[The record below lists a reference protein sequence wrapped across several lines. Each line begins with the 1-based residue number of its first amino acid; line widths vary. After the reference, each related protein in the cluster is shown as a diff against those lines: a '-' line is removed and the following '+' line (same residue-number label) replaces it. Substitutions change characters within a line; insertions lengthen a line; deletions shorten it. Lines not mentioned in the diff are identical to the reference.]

1 MGNPVT
7 WFEIYAPDD
16 ERTGSFYGELFGWEV
31 RSFPEMNYRTFDTH
45 AGEGINGGI
54 ARTQEGQRPG
64 LVFYAEGEDIQ
75 ALLDEAVS
83 KGASVAVPVTAIPD
97 MATFAMFVDPF
108 GNTIG
113 LVQGDGGTRIGEG
126 ENPLVGWFELL
137 VPEPAKAWDFYGDLF
152 GWTFKK
158 SEGDGFVYGEVD
170 TGSGGRGISGGIG
183 SSPDGQPHVNL
194 YAGVDDLQKY
204 LERAESQGGSIAMP
218 PTEVGA
224 GQRIAMFVDDQG
236 VAFGLYLHGHP

>member
-16 ERTGSFYGELFGWEV
+16 ERTGAFYGELFGWEV
-31 RSFPEMNYRTFDTH
+31 QSYPDASYRMFDTH

-54 ARTQEGQRPG
+54 AKTREGQPPS
-64 LVFYAEGEDIQ
+64 LTFYAEGEDIQ
-75 ALLDEAVS
+75 ALLDTAVS
-83 KGASVAVPVTAIPD
+83 KGAVVVVPVTSIPD
-97 MATFAMFVDPF
+97 MVTFAMFVDPF

-126 ENPLVGWFELL
+126 DNPPVGWFEVL
-137 VPEPAKAWDFYGDLF
+137 VAEPAKAWDFYGDLF
-152 GWTFKK
+152 GWTFTK
-158 SEGDGFVYGEVD
+158 SEGQGFVYGEID
-170 TGSGGRGISGGIG
+170 TGSRGQGIAGGIG

-204 LERAESQGGSIAMP
+204 LERAESQGGTTVMP
-218 PTEVGA
+218 PMEVGA
-224 GQRIAMFVDDQG
+224 GQRIAMFADDQG
-236 VAFGLYLHGHP
+236 VTFGLYLHSHG